1 MQGIT
6 LSAAGTSIATV
17 ICMIIVPIA
26 ANAPDRPHARPSTAA
41 VNTHFAILRDD
52 RRSEA
57 RPCLVGLRSCMSLY
71 PPPIPCLVSTARCE
85 ADGHFEFAAQ
95 SSAIFFDRR

>member
-17 ICMIIVPIA
+17 ICMVIVPIA
-26 ANAPDRPHARPSTAA
+26 ANAPDRPQVRPSTAA
-41 VNTHFAILRDD
+41 VNTHFSIPRDD

-57 RPCLVGLRSCMSLY
+57 RPCLLGLRSCMSLY
-71 PPPIPCLVSTARCE
+71 PPPIPCLVSTTRCE
-85 ADGHFEFAAQ
+85 AEGHFEFAAQ
-95 SSAIFFDRR
+95 SSAVFFDRR